1 MVGCTGLTNDIDL
14 TNCPE
19 ITQVD
24 ASGTTVNVLIPE
36 NSKITKYELGTPTTI
51 RIVNP
56 TQLSPDNV
64 VVDNYINLDSLDITN
79 VYENKSFTMFN
90 KITANYMFGD
100 ILFGK
105 TIKWANN
112 TYSIVDD

>member
-36 NSKITKYELGTPTTI
+36 NSKITKYELGTPT
-51 RIVNP
+51 RISIISP
-56 TQLSPDNV
+56 TQL
-64 VVDNYINLDSLDITN
+64 NYINVNVDDSTNIDSLDIINATDN
-79 VYENKSFTMFN
+79 NSF
-90 KITANYMFGD
+90 KMFGK
-100 ILFGK
+100 IM
-105 TIKWANN
+105 N
-112 TYSIVDD
+112 V